1 MLTTTLLQAHPG
13 EEDEDEDEEADT
25 DETSFQFDLSTDGGF
40 FQSQDQPSPSFY
52 TQEQT
57 PQETP
62 QQPPQEIYQ
71 QPPQE
76 TPQQPPQEIYQQ
88 PPQEIYQQPPQEIY
102 QQPPGEEFF
111 TQESF
116 IFGPGAVSG
125 PSEPQERLF
134 GEIPDPPQPEPILP
148 PGRPRRDR
156 RARVRYTPSSR

>member
-13 EEDEDEDEEADT
+13 EEDEDEDDEADT

-88 PPQEIYQQPPQEIY
+88 PP
-102 QQPPGEEFF
+102 GEEFY

-134 GEIPDPPQPEPILP
+134 GEIPDPPQPDVCIRLVSCL
-148 PGRPRRDR
+148 G
-156 RARVRYTPSSR
+156 SSFTISVKFASIDLYKNYRI

>member
-71 QPPQE
+71 QPP
-76 TPQQPPQEIYQQ
+76 
-88 PPQEIYQQPPQEIY
+88 
-102 QQPPGEEFF
+102 GEEFF

>member
-13 EEDEDEDEEADT
+13 EEDEDEDDEADT

-62 QQPPQEIYQ
+62 QQPS
-71 QPPQE
+71 
-76 TPQQPPQEIYQQ
+76 
-88 PPQEIYQQPPQEIY
+88 QEIYQQPPQEIY

>member
-13 EEDEDEDEEADT
+13 EEDEDEDDEADT

-62 QQPPQEIYQ
+62 
-71 QPPQE
+71 
-76 TPQQPPQEIYQQ
+76 QQ

>member
-71 QPPQE
+71 QPP
-76 TPQQPPQEIYQQ
+76 
-88 PPQEIYQQPPQEIY
+88 
-102 QQPPGEEFF
+102 GEEFF

-148 PGRPRRDR
+148 PERPRRER

>member
-13 EEDEDEDEEADT
+13 EEDEDEDDEADT

-71 QPPQE
+71 QPH
-76 TPQQPPQEIYQQ
+76 
-88 PPQEIYQQPPQEIY
+88 
-102 QQPPGEEFF
+102 GEEFY

-116 IFGPGAVSG
+116 IFGSGAVSG

-134 GEIPDPPQPEPILP
+134 GEIPDTPHRSHRSRCSGTRI
-148 PGRPRRDR
+148 G
-156 RARVRYTPSSR
+156 VVYTGHSD

>member
-13 EEDEDEDEEADT
+13 EEDEDEDDEADT

-57 PQETP
+57 PQ
-62 QQPPQEIYQ
+62 
-71 QPPQE
+71 
-76 TPQQPPQEIYQQ
+76 Q

-102 QQPPGEEFF
+102 QQPPGEEFY

>member
-62 QQPPQEIYQ
+62 
-71 QPPQE
+71 
-76 TPQQPPQEIYQQ
+76 QQ

>member
-88 PPQEIYQQPPQEIY
+88 PPQEIYQQPP
-102 QQPPGEEFF
+102 GEEFF